1 MKKTILLFVLLLTFT
16 GFSQTLESLKIETKK
31 MYEASYNM
39 AFQDVLNYTHPK
51 VFESVS
57 REQMEDILNKSFENE
72 MFRIRLV
79 YPNPPFTYSEI
90 KKVEGKTLC
99 IVTYTNAMRMTFEEP
114 LTPEKVETMTNAFKE
129 SQEYKTINFEKDR
142 NSLFI
147 EGKATMIAVA
157 EEATKNEWKFV
168 NYSLAQAE
176 MAKLI
181 LGETVLKALGF

>member
-72 MFRIRLV
+72 IFRIRFV
-79 YPNPPFTYSEI
+79 YPNITFTYSEL
-90 KKVEGKTLC
+90 KKVEGKILC
-99 IVTYTNAMRMTFEEP
+99 VVTYTNAMRMTFEEP
-114 LTPEKVETMTNAFKE
+114 LTPEKVETMTITLKKNP
-129 SQEYKTINFEKDR
+129 EYKSINFEKDR
-142 NSLFI
+142 NSLLV

-168 NYSLAQAE
+168 NYSFAQAE